1 MGTESAIMKVFV
13 FISVILHSS
22 GFLLN
27 TASQIPTTKDPIITD
42 KHFDMLLDLILEQRR
57 SQRKQD
63 QEITQLRQDVLTIQQ
78 ELAFCKLNHPNNT
91 SSETRYI
98 VLENKTENLQKELE
112 STSKY
117 VNSIKIEFQI
127 KYAATENNSKELKY
141 EIESLKS
148 LKAINNLHALFDVRN
163 QTRHI
168 ENELQKT
175 NSKLYATVSDAEAR
189 KQDFLALYQK
199 ADLTEQHLEER
210 WMQLSKRVI
219 FSARLQAA
227 SYKVGQRIKFG
238 SIEVANGVQ
247 NISTTTESSVF
258 TCEKHGIYFISVY
271 ITTNSIQSRFL
282 VLKNG
287 KTFAEAFY
295 SFGSQYQT
303 GTTLFVTNLNVSDT
317 FEMVAHTDMHVYGV
331 YESGITI
338 TQLQ

>member
-1 MGTESAIMKVFV
+1 MKVFV
-13 FISVILHSS
+13 FISFILHSS

-27 TASQIPTTKDPIITD
+27 TASQLPTTKDPIIID

-63 QEITQLRQDVLTIQQ
+63 QEITQLRQDVLAVQQ
-78 ELAFCKLNHPNNT
+78 ELALCKLNNQNID
-91 SSETRYI
+91 SSETRFI
-98 VLENKTENLQKELE
+98 VLENKTEKLQMELE
-112 STSKY
+112 NTSKY
-117 VNSIKIEFQI
+117 VNSMKVEFQI
-127 KYAATENNSKELKY
+127 NYVTVNKSKEL
-141 EIESLKS
+141 EHDIESLKN

-175 NSKLYATVSDAEAR
+175 NSKLDATVSDAEAR

-199 ADLTEQHLEER
+199 ADLTEQQLEER

-219 FSARLQAA
+219 LSARLLRA
-227 SYKVGQRIKFG
+227 SYKGGQRIKLG
-238 SIEVANGVQ
+238 NIEVANGVQ
-247 NISTTTESSVF
+247 NISSIKESSVF

-317 FEMVAHTDMHVYGV
+317 FEMVAYTDMFVYGV